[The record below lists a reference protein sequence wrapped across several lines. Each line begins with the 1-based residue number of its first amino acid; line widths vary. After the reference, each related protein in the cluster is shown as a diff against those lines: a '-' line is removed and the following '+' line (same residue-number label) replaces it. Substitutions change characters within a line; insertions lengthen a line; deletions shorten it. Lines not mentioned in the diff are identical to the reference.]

1 MSGDWLPHSGA
12 FLGWNFGIW
21 NHHGSH
27 SSLKMHSKWD
37 CHSSTQR
44 FASGSLHNL
53 VTRKSKVYQRC
64 QRKFTKTQEH

>member
-1 MSGDWLPHSGA
+1 MSGDWLPLSGA
-12 FLGWNFGIW
+12 FLSWNFGTW

-44 FASGSLHNL
+44 FASGSSLFIITTISQKHAE
-53 VTRKSKVYQRC
+53 RAIGYFAS
-64 QRKFTKTQEH
+64 

>member
-12 FLGWNFGIW
+12 FLGWNFGTW

-44 FASGSLHNL
+44 FACGSD
-53 VTRKSKVYQRC
+53 VTQSSIKEFGSDVITSQGV
-64 QRKFTKTQEH
+64 

>member
-12 FLGWNFGIW
+12 FLGWNFGTW
-21 NHHGSH
+21 NYHGSH

-44 FASGSLHNL
+44 FASGS
-53 VTRKSKVYQRC
+53 RKR
-64 QRKFTKTQEH
+64 

>member
-12 FLGWNFGIW
+12 FLGWNFGTW

-37 CHSSTQR
+37 CHSSTQI
-44 FASGSLHNL
+44 FASGSTFRHLPIGI
-53 VTRKSKVYQRC
+53 SADA
-64 QRKFTKTQEH
+64 

>member
-1 MSGDWLPHSGA
+1 MSGDWLPHSGV
-12 FLGWNFGIW
+12 FLGWNFGTW

-44 FASGSLHNL
+44 FASGSIL
-53 VTRKSKVYQRC
+53 
-64 QRKFTKTQEH
+64 

>member
-1 MSGDWLPHSGA
+1 MSGDWLPHSGV
-12 FLGWNFGIW
+12 FLGWNFGTW

-44 FASGSLHNL
+44 FS
-53 VTRKSKVYQRC
+53 RC
-64 QRKFTKTQEH
+64 FLGLLFYGTGH

>member
-1 MSGDWLPHSGA
+1 MSGDWLPHSGV
-12 FLGWNFGIW
+12 FLGWNFGTW

-44 FASGSLHNL
+44 FASGSMVKTYRKDGLLHYVVEL
-53 VTRKSKVYQRC
+53 ISKLG
-64 QRKFTKTQEH
+64 

>member
-12 FLGWNFGIW
+12 FLGWNFSTW

-44 FASGSLHNL
+44 FASGSKQSQFQARLSASL
-53 VTRKSKVYQRC
+53 
-64 QRKFTKTQEH
+64 